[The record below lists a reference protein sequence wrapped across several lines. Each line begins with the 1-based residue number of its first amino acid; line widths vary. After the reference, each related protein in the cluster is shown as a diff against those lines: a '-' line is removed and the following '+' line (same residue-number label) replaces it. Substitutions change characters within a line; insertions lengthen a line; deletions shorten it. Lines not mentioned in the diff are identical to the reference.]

1 MPQAVLNS
9 GGAGRSL
16 DDTMKDAPPLARTAP
31 PAYTGAP
38 VTTLAEAQA
47 ALAEARAQQQALLL
61 ENQELQMARQELA
74 ASEARLKAAEAV
86 ANIGSYELDL
96 VSGAFHF
103 SEGLYRLFGETPH
116 AFRPSLEWLDART
129 NPQDVAAVRH
139 ILDQALADRQPY
151 HYTRRIL
158 RADGQ
163 WRLIESHGRVVCN
176 EAGVAIKLEGVVEDK
191 TKEHEAAQEL
201 LLAKERLQ
209 VTLDSTLYVVQAFEA
224 VRDESGRIIDFIWIF
239 ANKAWTDQ
247 YGEPVGKRVLT
258 ENPGVVTSGLFEKFV
273 QVTQTGVPVDHEYYY
288 PHEQFNGW
296 FHQTLVKMG
305 DGFVMHTEDIS
316 ARKKAEQALQTS
328 RELLR
333 ATLDSSPNMV
343 QVFKAV
349 RDAQGEIVDFIW
361 ILNNKISEDSYGD
374 VIGQRLLVCN
384 PGVVEAGIFDTFKR
398 VVETGQP
405 DQRERQY
412 TGEQFHGW
420 FHQSVVKLRD
430 GIATTTVDITERKH
444 AEQELLQNLRLLEQS
459 EQVAGLGSWV
469 YELATGELQWSAGMY
484 RLFCLAPG
492 VALRPTIYLDHVVAE
507 DRPVAKRIVQALA
520 AAPADFE
527 ETLRLWVGNQVRTL
541 RLKAVLVRD
550 ETGQPL
556 RLLGVDL
563 DISRVQQLEADNL
576 RLRLRQQQALF
587 EAVQEAQEEE
597 RRRISESLH
606 NGIGQLLYAT
616 KLQLD
621 RLPSSP
627 ELAPRQEAARLLSE
641 AIRQTRELS
650 HELTPALL
658 EEFGLEATLQS
669 IGQSLNTPTLRWHCH
684 LVIGEEPP
692 LSGLLQLAVY
702 RLAQELAQNV
712 LKHAH
717 ATEATLEV
725 EVLASWIVLR
735 VEDNGRGFD
744 PTRTS
749 DGLGL
754 RTLRSRV
761 ALLGGEVHVTSAPGQ
776 GAQCFIRLP
785 LPPSS

>member
-1 MPQAVLNS
+1 MEEALS
-9 GGAGRSL
+9 LATRAGSP
-16 DDTMKDAPPLARTAP
+16 AHATAP
-31 PAYTGAP
+31 I
-38 VTTLAEAQA
+38 TTLAQAQE

-61 ENQELQMARQELA
+61 ENQQLHAARQELA
-74 ASEARLKAAEAV
+74 TSEARLKAAEAV
-86 ANIGSYELDL
+86 AGIGSYELDL

-103 SEGLYRLFGETPH
+103 SEGLYRLLGEEPYS
-116 AFRPSLEWLDART
+116 FRPSLAWLDART
-129 NPQDVAAVRH
+129 DPQDVAAVRQ

-151 HYTRRIL
+151 HYTRRI
-158 RADGQ
+158 RWADGQ
-163 WRLIESHGRVVCN
+163 SRLIESHGRVVCN
-176 EAGVAIKLEGVVEDK
+176 AAGIAIRLEGVVEDK
-191 TKEHEAAQEL
+191 TKERQAAQEL
-201 LLAKERLQ
+201 FTAKERLRI
-209 VTLDSTLYVVQAFEA
+209 TLDSTLFVVQAFEA
-224 VRDESGRIIDFIWIF
+224 VRDEAGHIIDFTWVF
-239 ANKAWTDQ
+239 ANRAWTER

-258 ENPGVVTSGLFEKFV
+258 ENPGVVASGLFEKFV

-288 PHEQFNGW
+288 HHEQFDSW
-296 FHQTLVKMG
+296 FHQTMVKMG

-316 ARKKAEQALQTS
+316 ARKQAEQELQTS

-343 QVFKAV
+343 QVFEAV

-361 ILNNKISEDSYGD
+361 ILNNRVSEESYGD
-374 VIGQRLLVCN
+374 VIGQRLLAHN
-384 PGVVEAGIFDTFKR
+384 PGVVEAGIFDTFKQ
-398 VVETGQP
+398 VVETGRP
-405 DQRERQY
+405 DQQERHY
-412 TGEQFHGW
+412 TGEQFDGW
-420 FHQSVVKLRD
+420 FHQSIVKLRD
-430 GIATTTVDITERKH
+430 GVATTTVDTTERKH

-459 EQVAGLGSWV
+459 EQVARLGSWV
-469 YELATGELQWSAGMY
+469 YELATGELRWSAGMY
-484 RLFCLAPG
+484 RLFELAPG
-492 VALRPTIYLDHVVAE
+492 AALQPAIYLDRAVAD
-507 DRPVAKRIVQALA
+507 DRPVAERVVQAITT
-520 AAPADFE
+520 APADFE
-527 ETLRLWVGNQVRTL
+527 ETLRLWVGQEIRTL

-550 ETGQPL
+550 EAGQPQ

-563 DISRVQQLEADNL
+563 DISRVHQLEADNL

-621 RLPSSP
+621 RLPKSP

-658 EEFGLEATLQS
+658 EEFGLEATLYS
-669 IGQSLNTPTLRWHCH
+669 ICRSLNTPTLRWHCH
-684 LVIGEEPP
+684 IVIGKEPLLP
-692 LSGLLQLAVY
+692 GLLQLAVY

-785 LPPSS
+785 LPSADAPLTRE

>member
-1 MPQAVLNS
+1 ME
-9 GGAGRSL
+9 
-16 DDTMKDAPPLARTAP
+16 DAPPLAARPDTSALAP
-31 PAYTGAP
+31 SA
-38 VTTLAEAQA
+38 TLAQTQA
-47 ALAEARAQQQALLL
+47 ALAETQAQLQALLL
-61 ENQELQMARQELA
+61 ENQELQAARQELA

-86 ANIGSYELDL
+86 AGIGSYELDL
-96 VSGAFHF
+96 LSGAFHF
-103 SEGLYRLFGETPH
+103 SEGLYRLFGEVPYS
-116 AFRPSLEWLDART
+116 FRPSLEWLDART

-139 ILDQALADRQPY
+139 TLDQALADRQPY
-151 HYTRRIL
+151 HYSRRIR

-163 WRLIESHGRVVCN
+163 WRFTESHGQVVCN
-176 EAGVAIKLEGVVEDK
+176 AAGVPIRLEGVVEDK

-201 LLAKERLQ
+201 FKAKERLRI
-209 VTLDSTLYVVQAFEA
+209 TLDSTLFVVQAFEA
-224 VRDESGRIIDFIWIF
+224 VRDEAGHIVDFTWVF
-239 ANKAWTDQ
+239 ANKAWTEQ
-247 YGEPVGKRVLT
+247 YGEPVGKRVLE

-273 QVTQTGVPVDHEYYY
+273 QVTQTGVPIDHECYYH
-288 PHEQFNGW
+288 HEQFDSW

-316 ARKKAEQALQTS
+316 ARKQAEQALQTS

-343 QVFKAV
+343 QVFEAV
-349 RDAQGEIVDFIW
+349 RDAQGEIVDFAW
-361 ILNNKISEDSYGD
+361 VLNNRVSEESYGD
-374 VIGQRLLVCN
+374 VIGHRLLTHN
-384 PGVVEAGIFDTFKR
+384 PGVVEAGIFDTFKQ
-398 VVETGQP
+398 VVETGRP
-405 DQRERQY
+405 DQQERHY
-412 TGEQFHGW
+412 TGEQFDGW
-420 FHQSVVKLRD
+420 FHQSIVKLHD
-430 GIATTTVDITERKH
+430 GVATTTVDITERKQ

-459 EQVAGLGSWV
+459 EQVADLGSWV
-469 YELATGELQWSAGMY
+469 YELATGELRWSAGMY
-484 RLFCLAPG
+484 RLFGLAPG
-492 VALRPTIYLDHVVAE
+492 TALQPTIYLDHAVAD
-507 DRPVAKRIVQALA
+507 DRPVAERVVQALTT
-520 AAPADFE
+520 APTDFE
-527 ETLRLWVGNQVRTL
+527 ETLRLRVGQQVRTL

-550 ETGQPL
+550 AAGQPL
-556 RLLGVDL
+556 HLLGVDL
-563 DISRVQQLEADNL
+563 DISRVHQLEADNL

-597 RRRISESLH
+597 RRRIAESLH

-616 KLQLD
+616 KLHLD
-621 RLPSSP
+621 RLPNTP

-658 EEFGLEATLQS
+658 EEFGLEATLLS
-669 IGQSLNTPTLRWHCH
+669 IGRSLNTPTLRWHYH
-684 LVIGEEPP
+684 IVIGEEPP
-692 LSGLLQLAVY
+692 LPGLLQLAVY
-702 RLAQELAQNV
+702 RMAQELAQNV

-761 ALLGGEVHVTSAPGQ
+761 ALLGGEMHVASAPGQ

-785 LPPSS
+785 LPSSHTPPARA